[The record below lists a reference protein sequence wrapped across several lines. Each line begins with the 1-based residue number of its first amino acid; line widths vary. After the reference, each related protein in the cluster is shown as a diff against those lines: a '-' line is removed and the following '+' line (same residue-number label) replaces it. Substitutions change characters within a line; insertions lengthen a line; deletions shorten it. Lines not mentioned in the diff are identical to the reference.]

1 MPGNGS
7 RKRWALRDRQQS
19 SIARTDVLGSSVTR
33 NLRSGRQRPYLLVM
47 HVIFQNI
54 SISRCGCL
62 SMELE
67 AP

>member
-1 MPGNGS
+1 MAREPQVELTRPGRES
-7 RKRWALRDRQQS
+7 
-19 SIARTDVLGSSVTR
+19 TH
-33 NLRSGRQRPYLLVM
+33 LLVM